1 MTNDYSEIITMLGK
15 YFDLLY
21 KGDTGLINKVFL
33 PSANVYSIVDGK
45 VSSADMDQFHERI
58 ALRSSPES
66 RGEER
71 KDRILSIDISGPTTA
86 LVKVDLLI
94 LPGGLYTDYLSL
106 LKVDGTWQIISKVF
120 HVDAV
125 S

>member
-1 MTNDYSEIITMLGK
+1 MTNDYSEIVAMLGK

-21 KGDTGLINKVFL
+21 KGDTGLINQVFL
-33 PSANVYSIVDGK
+33 PNAIVCSIVDGK

-58 ALRSSPES
+58 ALRQSPES
-66 RGEER
+66 RNEAR

-86 LVKVDLLI
+86 LAKVDLLI

-106 LKVDGTWQIISKVF
+106 LKSDNTWRIISKVF